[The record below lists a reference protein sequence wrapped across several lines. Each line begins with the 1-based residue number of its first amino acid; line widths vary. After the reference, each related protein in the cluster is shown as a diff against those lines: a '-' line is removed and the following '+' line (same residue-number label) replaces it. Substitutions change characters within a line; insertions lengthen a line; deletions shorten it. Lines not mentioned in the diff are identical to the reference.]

1 MLNKKLI
8 TVYMYRLI
16 ILFKKFFFNSQQVNF
31 NYFMCLKL
39 SVYNTPIL
47 NTQRLQTKI
56 EIIS

>member
-1 MLNKKLI
+1 
-8 TVYMYRLI
+8 MYRLI
-16 ILFKKFFFNSQQVNF
+16 VLFKKFFFNSQQVNF